1 VVNSLRLLHKGVK
14 VLELKY
20 FNIFF
25 AIFLK
30 NIALIEKEKDVSSD
44 RALVH
49 LLGFCK
55 EKLNENLIL
64 CKIDPCFVY
73 KIFRTEN
80 MTGNKDID
88 YAIYSLIMGT
98 NTPSF
103 SKSVKEFSELIYSGK
118 I

>member
-1 VVNSLRLLHKGVK
+1 M
-14 VLELKY
+14 LELKY

-44 RALVH
+44 RALVY

-55 EKLNENLIL
+55 EELNKHLVF
-64 CKIDPCFVY
+64 CRTDPCFVY
-73 KIFRTEN
+73 KVFRAEN
-80 MTGNKDID
+80 MTGNRDID
-88 YAIYSLIMGT
+88 YAIYSLIMGA
-98 NTPSF
+98 NTPAF
-103 SKSVKEFSELIYSGK
+103 SKSVKEFSELIYYGK